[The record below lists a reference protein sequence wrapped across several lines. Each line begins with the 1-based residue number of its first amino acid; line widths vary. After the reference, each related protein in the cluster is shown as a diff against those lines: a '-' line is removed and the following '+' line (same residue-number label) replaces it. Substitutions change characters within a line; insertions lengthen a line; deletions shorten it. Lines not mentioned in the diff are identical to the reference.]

1 MIRKVMCED
10 LPECVDVI
18 RKSFRTV
25 AEEFGFNEENA
36 PEFTAFSTTEERLY
50 RQMNEEHRPMY
61 VFCDDGK
68 ICGYYSLEMQ
78 GEGECELSNLAVL
91 PAYRHQRIG
100 KKLLDHAVK
109 TAKDA
114 GCITLNISIVEEN
127 KVLRKWYEK
136 NGAVHI
142 GTKKYDFFPFTCG
155 YMKMKI

>member
-1 MIRKVMCED
+1 MIRKVMCKD